1 MAQILDLGKVRFN
14 WAGAYSNTT
23 QYEYNDLVTYGNNLY
38 AFTSATAATGVLP
51 TVTGSWSLVVQ
62 GFNWRGTYA
71 NATQY
76 FKNDVVTDGV
86 SAFICTANHTSAEAD
101 IDNNTNFTLFA
112 LGQTDLPSQLT
123 AVNKLLSSNG
133 IDPVWVNTVYLTKGY
148 WGSGQ
153 GQTAVTVETSKALT
167 NAITVYAGTANDFLQ
182 FAFTNTSNAADA
194 STDFIAY
201 NDTGDNDSG
210 FIDMGITSSAFA
222 DPEFTITGPND
233 GYVFMSAP
241 RGTQRSVLI
250 KQLLAGAYTLTL
262 DAAHGWVV
270 GNTIRVE
277 GVDNDIDGQHTVTAV
292 PAGNKVSFAAEL
304 GAVPYTPVD
313 VDPVGKIYRP
323 VGDGNLVFATDAS
336 GLENRIVF
344 AAGGYYSNNTQMVI
358 IPDTQVHIEIAT
370 QSTSPTTGALAVIGG
385 VGVSGNINASGYLS
399 TNGKVYS
406 GAGAKAFETSAA
418 LTDAMAV
425 SQLAS
430 NSFAQFSIAN
440 TGNGVES
447 SSDFIAYSVAGDNDS
462 GWIDMG
468 ITNPNFDSTTYGI
481 TGRGDGYI
489 FMSGVADK
497 VITITS
503 AVLSSNTATFTTA
516 AAHNAFVGDTVTI
529 GSIGAP
535 FNGQWAIATVPS
547 ATTFTAAIIAA
558 DTTSASLTATATVK
572 GGAGNLV
579 LATSDT
585 GNQNRIIFAAG
596 GLASGNEQMIIAPD
610 QFVHIEIATQSTSP
624 TTGALIV
631 AGGIGLSGNLNVA
644 GDVDI
649 DGEVDMSG
657 VSLLPIG
664 AGAAADAADFTN
676 PVVFVQTDLDDYAQ
690 VMFRNLSNDPNASTD
705 FIAYA
710 NNGDDE
716 AGYIDMGITSNTF
729 ADPDFTIT
737 GKSDG
742 YIFMEAPTNASTYGG
757 RGNLVLATSGNG
769 TQNKIVFAA
778 GGLDDDNTQMSIT
791 PNQNVHIEIATQ
803 STSPTTGAL
812 TVVGGVGISGN
823 MNIAGNVN
831 ISGTIAFGGGGTT
844 VETENLA
851 VTDPMIFVG
860 TDNLTDAL
868 DLAFVGEFAG
878 TTTLDPAAAITTR
891 ARTSNVATLAIT
903 YDPASPIFKVGDSV
917 VIANTGLTSMN
928 GTKTITAV
936 TGNATAGTISFADTG
951 ADIPT
956 QASTTEYSYSITNK
970 ALTSNVATLTAPGHT
985 ITIGEAVTVAG
996 VDATF
1001 NGTFTVTAADA
1012 TTISYAKVA
1021 ADVPSQGATTAF
1033 SASVTNR
1040 EVTSNVA
1047 TLTTSAAHGYS
1058 IGESVVVSGFIGIAT
1073 PLNGT
1078 WTITATPSA
1087 TTFRF
1092 AVVTGDLLPDTATDV
1107 TAVVN
1112 RLIGTGK
1119 VYRLEGTADSTDV
1132 FRPRFAGLARDA
1144 SAVNKAFKLFTG
1156 LSTKPA
1162 TTVDFANPDISLAP
1176 LEVAALS
1183 TAAITAT
1190 GAITATAVASS
1201 FKAITITDAPS
1212 ADTDAATVQYVK
1224 ASSENWTIRTANYTA
1239 VKGDMIWANTTGG
1252 AFTITLPA
1260 TPAANDRVRVGDVAS
1275 KWDTLSPIIA
1285 RNGANIMGL
1294 AEDLTLNIKNA
1305 VVDLVYSG
1313 NATFGWRV
1321 I

>member
-23 QYEYNDLVTYGNNLY
+23 QYEYNDLVTYGPSLY
-38 AFTSATAATGVLP
+38 AFTSATAATGVEP
-51 TVTGSWSLVVQ
+51 TNPGSWTLVVE
-62 GFNWRGTYA
+62 GFDWRGTYA
-71 NATQY
+71 TGTQY
-76 FKNDVVTDGV
+76 FKNDVVTDNV
-86 SAFICTANHTSAEAD
+86 SAFICVTKHTASQAD
-101 IDNNTNFTLFA
+101 INNNTNFTVLA
-112 LGQTDLPSQLT
+112 LGQTDLPSQIS
-123 AVNKLLSSNG
+123 AINKVLSSDG
-133 IDPVWVNTVYLTKGY
+133 VDPFWANTTYLTKGY
-148 WGSGQ
+148 WGAGQ
-153 GQTAVTVETSKALT
+153 GQTAATVETASGYT
-167 NAITVYAGTANDFLQ
+167 NAVSVWATTANDYAQL
-182 FAFTNTSNAADA
+182 AFTNTSNNPNA

-201 NDTGDNDSG
+201 TNTGDDASG
-210 FIDMGITSSAFA
+210 FIDLGITSSQFA
-222 DPEFTITGPND
+222 DPDFTITGAND
-233 GYVFMSAP
+233 GYLFMSAP
-241 RGTQRSVLI
+241 RGTQYAVLI
-250 KQLLAGAYTLTL
+250 KQLLSGTYTLTL
-262 DAAHGWVV
+262 NAAHGWVV

-277 GVDNDIDGQHTVTAV
+277 GVDADIDGQHVITAV
-292 PAGNKVSFAAEL
+292 PAGNKVSFAADE
-304 GAVPYTPVD
+304 GAVPYTPED
-313 VDPVGKIYRP
+313 VDPVGTIYRP

-370 QSTSPTTGALAVIGG
+370 QSTSPSTGALAVIGG

-406 GAGAKAFETSAA
+406 GSGAKAFETSAA
-418 LTDAMAV
+418 LTDTMAV
-425 SQLAS
+425 AQAS
-430 NSFAQFSIAN
+430 SESFAQLSIVN
-440 TGNGVES
+440 TGNGSES
-447 SSDFIAYSVAGDNDS
+447 STDLIAYSVAGDNDS

-468 ITNPNFDSTTYGI
+468 ITNPNFDSVTYGV
-481 TGRGDGYI
+481 TGPGDGYI
-489 FMSGVADK
+489 FMSGTADRTY
-497 VITITS
+497 TIT
-503 AVLSSNTATFTTA
+503 ARERTSNVAKITTGVNHKVFVGNTITVTGIDASLNGTFTVTA
-516 AAHNAFVGDTVTI
+516 VTANTISYASI
-529 GSIGAP
+529 GSDITAGGV
-535 FNGQWAIATVPS
+535 NGTVV
-547 ATTFTAAIIAA
+547 AFYGT
-558 DTTSASLTATATVK
+558 
-572 GGAGNLV
+572 GNLV
-579 LATSDT
+579 IATSDT
-585 GNQNRIIFAAG
+585 GSQNRIVIAAG
-596 GLASGNEQMIIAPD
+596 GLASGNEQMVIAPD
-610 QFVHIEIATQSTSP
+610 QYVHIEIDTESTSP

-631 AGGIGLSGNLNVA
+631 AGGLGLSGNLNVA

-664 AGAAADAADFTN
+664 AGAAADSADFTN

-690 VMFRNLSNDPNASTD
+690 VMFRNLSDNANASTD

-716 AGYIDMGITSNTF
+716 AGYIDMGITSNNF

-742 YIFMEAPTNASTYGG
+742 YIFMEAPTNATTYGG

-769 TQNKIVFAA
+769 TQNKIIFAA
-778 GGLDDDNTQMSIT
+778 GGLADDNTQMSIT

-868 DLAFVGEFAG
+868 DLTFIGEYAG
-878 TTTLDPAAAITTR
+878 PTSLDPAAAVTTR
-891 ARTSNVATLAIT
+891 ARTSNVATLGIT
-903 YDPASPIFKVGDSV
+903 YDPSSPIFKVGDSV

-936 TGNATAGTISFADTG
+936 TGNATSGTISFANTG
-951 ADIPT
+951 SNIT
-956 QASTTEYSYSITNK
+956 TEQASTEYSKAISNK
-970 ALTSNVATLTAPGHT
+970 ELVSGVATLTAASHGFVT
-985 ITIGEAVTVAG
+985 GETVVVAG

-1001 NGTFTVTAADA
+1001 NGSFTITGTTANSF
-1012 TTISYAKVA
+1012 SYAKVA
-1021 ADVPSQGATTAF
+1021 ADVTSQPATTAF
-1033 SASVTNR
+1033 TSSVTNR

-1047 TLTTSAAHGYS
+1047 TITTSAAHNFN
-1058 IGESVVVSGFIGIAT
+1058 IGESVVISGFTGLAA

-1078 WTITATPSA
+1078 FTITATPSV

-1092 AVVTGDLLPDTATDV
+1092 AIVTGDLLADPATGV

-1119 VYRLEGTADSTDV
+1119 VYRVEGTADSTNV
-1132 FRPRFAGLARDA
+1132 FRPRFAGLTRDA
-1144 SAVNKAFKLFTG
+1144 SQGDKAFKLFEG
-1156 LSTKPA
+1156 LSVKPS
-1162 TTVDFANPDISLAP
+1162 TTIDFSNADISLAP
-1176 LEVAALS
+1176 LEVEKL
-1183 TAAITAT
+1183 TAT
-1190 GAITATAVASS
+1190 GDLVGNKVTAAGAASS
-1201 FKAITITDAPS
+1201 FKAITITDTPS
-1212 ADTDAATVQYVK
+1212 AATDAATVQYVK
-1224 ASSENWTIRTANYTA
+1224 DAAASWSIKTANYTA
-1239 VKGDMIWANTTGG
+1239 VNGDMVWANTTAG

-1260 TPAANDRVRVGDVAS
+1260 SPATNARVRIGDVAS
-1275 KWDTLSPIIA
+1275 KWDTASPIVA

-1294 AEDLTLNIKNA
+1294 AEDLTLNLKNA
-1305 VVDLVYSG
+1305 VVELVYSG
-1313 NATFGWRV
+1313 DATFGWRV
-1321 I
+1321 F